1 MIWKKLQ
8 GMQVIYTERII
19 KYSRNYKKER
29 NYLSVVTIAL
39 CESDLSY
46 LKTLYKLIKT
56 AARKAKIQDDIRIF
70 SNGMKLLNEYEN
82 GKRFD
87 IVVLD
92 IDMPLI
98 NGKELA
104 ERLRRM
110 DFSFFLVF
118 VTAFENEM
126 EKAIRY
132 RINAFILKSSDS
144 NEMINE
150 FKRVFSEYL
159 LVSPQYEFFEV
170 LKDGVL
176 SACKVELSNILGLY
190 LSERIIYLKT
200 TEKDYILKERRF
212 NEIME
217 RFLSKS
223 FFECHRNYIVN
234 LNRILEITDSDV
246 ILENGDKFPL
256 SKRNRSRLVKE
267 FAECVTDKSDS

>member
-1 MIWKKLQ
+1 MI
-8 GMQVIYTERII
+8 
-19 KYSRNYKKER
+19 
-29 NYLSVVTIAL
+29 TIAL
-39 CESDLSY
+39 CDNDISY
-46 LKTLYKLIKT
+46 LKTLYKSIKT
-56 AARKAKIQDDIRIF
+56 AAYKAKIQADIHIF
-70 SNGMKLLNEYEN
+70 SNGMKLLKEYEN

-87 IVVLD
+87 IVILD

-104 ERLRRM
+104 ARLRRI

-144 NEMINE
+144 TKMNSE

-159 LVSPQYEFFEV
+159 LVSPQYEVFDI
-170 LKDGVL
+170 LKDGIL
-176 SACKVELSNILGLY
+176 STCKVELSNILGFY
-190 LSERIIYLKT
+190 LSEKIIYLKT
-200 TEKDYILKERRF
+200 DDNDYILKERRF
-212 NEIME
+212 NEILE
-217 RFLSKS
+217 RFLGKN

-234 LNRILEITDSDV
+234 LNRISEITDSAV

-256 SKRNRSRLVKE
+256 SKRNHSRLVKE
-267 FAECVTDKSDS
+267 FASCVTEKIDS

>member
-1 MIWKKLQ
+1 MI
-8 GMQVIYTERII
+8 
-19 KYSRNYKKER
+19 
-29 NYLSVVTIAL
+29 TIAL
-39 CESDLSY
+39 CESDISH

-56 AARKAKIQDDIRIF
+56 AARKAKIQENIQIF
-70 SNGMKLLNEYEN
+70 SNGMKLLKEYEN

-104 ERLRRM
+104 ARLRRM

-118 VTAFENEM
+118 ITAFENEM

-159 LVSPQYEFFEV
+159 LVNPQYEVFEV

-176 SACKVELSNILGLY
+176 IACKVKLSNILGFY

-200 TEKDYILKERRF
+200 TGKDYILKERRF
-212 NEIME
+212 NEILK
-217 RFLSKS
+217 RFLSKN

-234 LNRILEITDSDV
+234 LNRISEITDSDV
-246 ILENGDKFPL
+246 VLENGDKFPL
-256 SKRNRSRLVKE
+256 SKRNHSRLVKE
-267 FAECVTDKSDS
+267 FARCVMYETDG